1 MKILYFS
8 NALDLTDYKVYET
21 DLTLRDWM
29 KSMQMEPSEYAAISG
44 EGEAELDKTYGVVA
58 VSPLI
63 LGGGGSKGKNIATI
77 VLGAALMAATGGTAA
92 LFGGGAAGLVMAK
105 TLGLGLVLSGG
116 AGLLMGK
123 MKMPSMDKYT
133 AESTERSY
141 SWNAGKVSRSR
152 GSKGVTFGTGVIPEG
167 ELLSYRTYGANT
179 FKVSNT
185 QNDTETSSHYIEM
198 LIGAG
203 EGSLDSITDLKI
215 NGIPAADIKNLKFDY
230 RLGTN
235 NQQPFT
241 SLIDS
246 QTGIKSI
253 ESEIPLKTA
262 DSDEFMQFALS
273 GACDFFHVTVS
284 AGSWYLMNVS
294 DGSKKPAYCSLV
306 LEYRKTGTEIWKSGG
321 ITGLPSSSL
330 SYISTKP
337 LYFDIK
343 VEPEDGYGA
352 YEVRLKNT
360 SAVLNKEKGWLS
372 DTEFAEVP
380 DRAFIHLTCNNAV
393 CYSASEQ
400 AFPNTALLYLRL
412 PASEALSGS
421 LPNVT
426 WKQNR
431 ANIIVKTQSGYET
444 RPADNLAW
452 AVYDI
457 LAQIRK
463 DDFNN
468 SYHVCGENPDNID
481 LEKFEAFAGFCE
493 TIKAKGNWF
502 LNRTRPAWEH
512 AQDIATSCRAFIGLR
527 NGKVSPFW
535 DEPVA
540 MSQIFT
546 SGNIVA
552 GSMTGG
558 YISKTDRATA
568 IEASFN
574 DEQNDFKTST
584 IRITEGADDGSDAVR
599 ITFAGL
605 SHKDGVYNQARY
617 LLRRNKYLQQT
628 VSFKASIDS
637 IVCELGDVIGIQ
649 SDVAQWGA
657 GGRILEAD
665 SVIKKLKLDTAVTLE
680 TGKNYGLLIRH
691 QDGTLERRK
700 PDETEGVH
708 EVLTFS
714 VDAFTAFPA
723 YGDVYSFGVFNAEVK
738 PFRVEAITREDDLT
752 ASIEC
757 IEYNENVYAA
767 GTAPKINYTSVPTV
781 INSLTALSY
790 TDSGAISIGWNA
802 SNAKQVQIYIN
813 DEYAGAVEGN
823 NFTVPALDGATK
835 VKVIPIGYNGKA
847 GQPMEE
853 IITPQYLPP
862 PKPQLAEL
870 TPVALGAVAKFDN
883 IPQGK
888 SIVWLIVSKD
898 GKELAK
904 QAVIG
909 DSLSVYI
916 PLPAG
921 VSQLEAVFVNSWNL
935 ISAGLLFSAEPSG
948 IDTAMLNSGLLEM
961 PGGSVFS
968 LGLKGCTTESIKE
981 VGGIK
986 DVSGCG
992 NHGQAFGA
1000 VEVVTD
1006 PQEGQ
1011 VLHITGDGYCQ
1022 IPGDMLV
1029 GDARSFKVRFK
1040 VGANSS
1046 SWVAI
1051 FAQGSDRDLSA
1062 SGRIGILYDLS
1073 NQSLA
1078 LCVGDGTNYNVC
1090 HYGNIDEG
1098 WHTTIFTVSLKDGVI
1113 EAWLDG
1119 IKVAEISLTLT
1130 AILQGGGVFLGAIP
1144 STNADLYVSHGS
1156 VYNYKLSPAQIK
1168 TLFMF
1173 PQEALF
1179 AQLGADTISANAI
1192 GAKHLVKTE
1201 ALITEEAQISTG
1213 LFDKIVVGSSSY
1225 QATKTTATNAQN
1237 KANAA
1242 QAAADLAETTATNAQ
1257 NKANAAQA
1265 AADLA
1270 EKRYTY
1276 EIDLTGSQYDPN
1288 IYYPITFSLDTDKIK
1303 IYTVKAPF
1311 DFMGVPWSTHS
1322 NPDRKYISAEVSI
1335 SAIGEAWGGNPV
1347 VNYLRLFNYKL
1358 CPKPPIYAMTQCRY
1372 NSKSVFFLR
1381 GGAVYVLD
1389 TPVQGVPRVYTEL
1402 TNIHI
1407 SDWPWHVAPVAD
1419 PSSITAQRTDNSSVV
1434 LKIFD
1439 EKYVHDWVT
1448 PGTTTIDGGSVTT
1461 GTVTALQLAALCV
1474 TAAKIAAEAVTTAK
1488 LAANAVTTAKLAA
1501 NAVTTAKLATDAI
1514 KSLNYIP
1521 PASGGTFAQDGSFL
1535 DLANGSFSSKGF
1547 SIDSSGNAYFAGDI
1561 TGSSGTFYGSLRVGE
1576 TTYAPGIVLRGNP
1589 IYIDL
1594 GVYCF
1599 NGAPVESTISHY
1611 LKIVFDG
1618 GSFSLDIWVG
1628 RSFGRDG
1635 SGIKGLDVV
1644 ARGHVG
1650 GSGGLLT
1657 VEAINNVTDKRCY
1670 LKISNYEGKGY
1681 GGNHYLIR
1689 PSIVQLSGPD
1699 ITQLTTA
1706 PSGTMQVIEK
1716 REIAGEAVVALEGGI
1731 IWSTVGGNQS
1741 YRNSGTLVLKLNNG
1755 KMFMIGMWPYAS
1767 VKAAIM
1773 TFPVPFKNATYS
1785 ILAYHAQMHLFD
1797 LEFSEKTTSSI
1808 RVATRDDLWLG
1819 GVIWF
1824 AYGDY

>member
-481 LEKFEAFAGFCE
+481 FEKFEAFAGFCE

-617 LLRRNKYLQQT
+617 LLRRNRYLQQT

-757 IEYNENVYAA
+757 IEYNENVYAP
-767 GTAPKINYTSVPTV
+767 GTAPEINYTSVPTV

-1040 VGANSS
+1040 VAESS
-1046 SWVAI
+1046 SLYNRLISARIVRTSPEKDLMGFNYNKDGGGTLHFDSGDNSVYKRRNATCPTGLWYTAIGTVSVGGKMALWVE
-1051 FAQGSDRDLSA
+1051 
-1062 SGRIGILYDLS
+1062 GIKIAEINYDL
-1073 NQSLA
+1073 A
-1078 LCVGDGTNYNVC
+1078 T
-1090 HYGNIDEG
+1090 
-1098 WHTTIFTVSLKDGVI
+1098 
-1113 EAWLDG
+1113 
-1119 IKVAEISLTLT
+1119 
-1130 AILQGGGVFLGAIP
+1130 ILQEKDIFIGGYGENQDFYIASAQVW
-1144 STNADLYVSHGS
+1144 
-1156 VYNYKLSPAQIK
+1156 NYELSPAQIK
-1168 TLFMF
+1168 CIAMF

-1242 QAAADLAETTATNAQ
+1242 QAAADLAE
-1257 NKANAAQA
+1257 
-1265 AADLA
+1265 
-1270 EKRYTY
+1270 KRYTY
-1276 EIDLTGSQYDPN
+1276 EIDLRGSQYDPD

-1303 IYTVKAPF
+1303 IYTVKAPMY
-1311 DFMGVPWSTHS
+1311 FMGVPWSTHP
-1322 NPDRKYISAEVSI
+1322 NPDTKHISAEVSI
-1335 SAIGEAWGGNPV
+1335 STIGEAWGGNPD
-1347 VNYLRLFNYKL
+1347 VNYLRSFNYKL
-1358 CPKPPIYAMTQCRY
+1358 CPKPPIYAMAQCRY

-1381 GGAVYVLD
+1381 GGAGYVLD
-1389 TPVQGVPRVYTEL
+1389 TPVQGVPQVYTEL
-1402 TNIHI
+1402 TNLY
-1407 SDWPWHVAPVAD
+1407 SSGSPWYVSPVAD
-1419 PSSITAQRTDNSSVV
+1419 PSSITAQRADNTSVV

-1439 EKYVHDWVT
+1439 EKYVNDWVT

-1461 GTVTALQLAALCV
+1461 GTVTALQLAA
-1474 TAAKIAAEAVTTAK
+1474 
-1488 LAANAVTTAKLAA
+1488 

-1514 KSLNYIP
+1514 KSLNYIA
-1521 PASGGTFAQDGSFL
+1521 PASGDTFAQDGSFL
-1535 DLANGSFSSKGF
+1535 DLANGSFNSKGF

-1561 TGSSGTFYGSLRVGE
+1561 TGSSGTFCGSLRVGE
-1576 TTYAPGIVLRGNP
+1576 TTYAPGILLFSNP

-1594 GVYCF
+1594 GIYKGFISAGGTV
-1599 NGAPVESTISHY
+1599 SHY

-1628 RSFGRDG
+1628 RSWGRGG

-1650 GSGGLLT
+1650 SSSGLLT
-1657 VEAINNVTDKRCY
+1657 VEAINNVTDERCY
-1670 LKISNYEGKGY
+1670 LKISNYQGKGY
-1681 GGNHYLIR
+1681 SGNYYIS
-1689 PSIVQLSGPD
+1689 PPYIAQLSGPD
-1699 ITQLTTA
+1699 ITPLTTA
-1706 PSGTMQVIEK
+1706 PSGTMEVIEK
-1716 REIAGEAVVALEGGI
+1716 REIVGEAVVALEGGI

-1741 YRNSGTLVLKLNNG
+1741 YGNSGTLVLKLNNG
-1755 KMFMIGMWPYAS
+1755 KMIMIGMWPYGT
-1767 VKAAIM
+1767 VKAVYM
-1773 TFPVPFKNATYS
+1773 TFPVPFKNANYS
-1785 ILAYHAQMHLFD
+1785 ILVYHAHDHLYD
-1797 LEFSEKTTSSI
+1797 LELSEKTTSSI
-1808 RVATRDDLWLG
+1808 RVVTRHTFLLG